1 MEEEKKRF
9 ISNLEEVKKF
19 ELERCRRL
27 HSATHQEILQG
38 LTTDIYWIR
47 TYEVLR
53 KLNLLDTPVM
63 GEVFARESGVLA
75 GVEEV
80 LNLLQDKKV
89 AVWSL
94 QEGEDFQAREIIMRI
109 EGPYGEFGLFE
120 TVFLGMLAS
129 ASGWATAARQ
139 CKQAAGNKPV
149 ICFGSRHVH
158 PSVAPVMER
167 AARIGGVD
175 GVSCILAAKLLGEE
189 LVGTM
194 PHSLVVIIG
203 DTLEAALAFHKAM
216 PPGDTRIILVDTF
229 KDEAEEALRVASALK
244 DKIYGVR
251 LDTPAERGRVTPE
264 LVEEVRKRLDLAGY
278 PQVKIFVSGG
288 LDPER
293 ITLLSQADAFGVG
306 NYISGA
312 SPIDMT
318 FDLREVNGLPRAKR
332 GRIPGRTDNKR
343 LKLLKSI

>member
-1 MEEEKKRF
+1 
-9 ISNLEEVKKF
+9 
-19 ELERCRRL
+19 
-27 HSATHQEILQG
+27 
-38 LTTDIYWIR
+38 
-47 TYEVLR
+47 
-53 KLNLLDTPVM
+53 
-63 GEVFARESGVLA
+63 
-75 GVEEV
+75 
-80 LNLLQDKKV
+80 V
-89 AVWSL
+89 AVLS
-94 QEGEDFQAREIIMRI
+94 
-109 EGPYGEFGLFE
+109 
-120 TVFLGMLAS
+120 S
-129 ASGWATAARQ
+129 ASGWATAARR
-139 CKQAAGNKPV
+139 CKQSAGNKLV

-175 GVSCILAAKLLGEE
+175 GVSCILAAKLLGKEP
-189 LVGTM
+189 VGTM

-203 DTLEAALAFHKAM
+203 DTLEAALAFHETM
-216 PPGDTRIILVDTF
+216 PPDDTRIILVDTF
-229 KDEAEEALRVASALK
+229 KDEAEETLRVVSVLK

-293 ITLLSQADAFGVG
+293 IALLLQADAFGVG
-306 NYISGA
+306 SYISGA

-318 FDLREVNGLPRAKR
+318 FDLREVNGIPRAKR